1 MGASFTDCMLYL
13 LAALAVWIL
22 LRCARSLLG
31 RRTVPEPLAALEL
44 SGKERREL
52 LAQECLIGR
61 SSSSDAVLDNPSVRR
76 THALLRRENGGTWVL
91 RDLSGGETFVGNRK
105 VEGEALL
112 KNGDRIRFGSVS
124 ARLNTSV
131 RSGKSGDKPRRTA
144 RGSATLLLLTLFE
157 FCLLLQHIRAALP
170 EHRPGILTAF
180 AALAAAGWGLYFY
193 ARRNGAGSFEPETA
207 ALLLTAV
214 GFSVAASSR
223 PEAMLRHT
231 ALFLAGAA
239 AYLLLGRWLREEER
253 AMKLRAAAGGLALA
267 LLGITLLTGESVW
280 GAKNWL
286 SLAGNTLQPSEF
298 AKIAYVCAG
307 TVGLEGMLYTK
318 QVLPFTVYSAAVVG
332 TLALMG
338 DFGTALVFFA
348 AYLVIA
354 AIRTGSA
361 ALISLSAASAG
372 GAATLVLR
380 LRPYVAARF
389 LSLGR
394 AWQDPLGAGY
404 QQVRAMSALASG
416 GLFGR
421 GAGRGW
427 LSGVVAADTDLVF
440 GLVCEELGLI
450 TGVCCLMCLL
460 LLAVYARSNIGTGRS
475 GGYAVAAAGA
485 VTMFMVQ
492 AGLNVF
498 GSMDMIPFTG
508 VTFPFVS
515 RGGSSLI
522 ACWGLLAVVKAADV
536 LRPENTGKP
545 AAAANKAAKTSAPKK
560 TAEKTPASAA
570 GKTGPA
576 KKGNFGSKTAE
587 KTQEKK
593 TPAAKTKTA
602 AVKKPVQKPAGTK
615 GAQR

>member
-1 MGASFTDCMLYL
+1 MKRLLCMILTGLMLFSAAACTAAPEAAGTNHAPDPVKEPEPDDAPDAGIPAIGGYADFVKTL
-13 LAALAVWIL
+13 SAALVDGTANKN
-22 LRCARSLLG
+22 
-31 RRTVPEPLAALEL
+31 L
-44 SGKERREL
+44 SP
-52 LAQECLIGR
+52 I
-61 SSSSDAVLDNPSVRR
+61 SV
-76 THALLRRENGGTWVL
+76 
-91 RDLSGGETFVGNRK
+91 
-105 VEGEALL
+105 
-112 KNGDRIRFGSVS
+112 
-124 ARLNTSV
+124 
-131 RSGKSGDKPRRTA
+131 
-144 RGSATLLLLTLFE
+144 
-157 FCLLLQHIRAALP
+157 
-170 EHRPGILTAF
+170 
-180 AALAAAGWGLYFY
+180 Y
-193 ARRNGAGSFEPETA
+193 
-207 ALLLTAV
+207 
-214 GFSVAASSR
+214 
-223 PEAMLRHT
+223 
-231 ALFLAGAA
+231 
-239 AYLLLGRWLREEER
+239 
-253 AMKLRAAAGGLALA
+253 LALA
-267 LLGITLLTGESVW
+267 MVTEGAVGDTQADLLKLLGCESIELRGVCGEM
-280 GAKNWL
+280 L
-286 SLAGNTLQPSEF
+286 NTLKTD
-298 AKIAYVCAG
+298 AKDCV
-307 TVGLEGMLYTK
+307 LYTK

-372 GAATLVLR
+372 GAAALVLR

-460 LLAVYARSNIGTGRS
+460 LLAVYARRNIGTGRS

-560 TAEKTPASAA
+560 TAEKKPASAA
-570 GKTGPA
+570 GKTGSA
-576 KKGNFGSKTAE
+576 KKKNFGSKTAE

>member
-1 MGASFTDCMLYL
+1 MQ
-13 LAALAVWIL
+13 
-22 LRCARSLLG
+22 
-31 RRTVPEPLAALEL
+31 
-44 SGKERREL
+44 K
-52 LAQECLIGR
+52 
-61 SSSSDAVLDNPSVRR
+61 
-76 THALLRRENGGTWVL
+76 
-91 RDLSGGETFVGNRK
+91 FV
-105 VEGEALL
+105 
-112 KNGDRIRFGSVS
+112 
-124 ARLNTSV
+124 
-131 RSGKSGDKPRRTA
+131 
-144 RGSATLLLLTLFE
+144 
-157 FCLLLQHIRAALP
+157 
-170 EHRPGILTAF
+170 
-180 AALAAAGWGLYFY
+180 
-193 ARRNGAGSFEPETA
+193 
-207 ALLLTAV
+207 
-214 GFSVAASSR
+214 
-223 PEAMLRHT
+223 
-231 ALFLAGAA
+231 
-239 AYLLLGRWLREEER
+239 
-253 AMKLRAAAGGLALA
+253 
-267 LLGITLLTGESVW
+267 
-280 GAKNWL
+280 
-286 SLAGNTLQPSEF
+286 
-298 AKIAYVCAG
+298 
-307 TVGLEGMLYTK
+307 
-318 QVLPFTVYSAAVVG
+318 
-332 TLALMG
+332 
-338 DFGTALVFFA
+338 
-348 AYLVIA
+348 
-354 AIRTGSA
+354 RTGSA

-372 GAATLVLR
+372 GAAALVLR

-460 LLAVYARSNIGTGRS
+460 LLAVYARRNIGTGRS

-522 ACWGLLAVVKAADV
+522 ACWGLLAVVKAADA
-536 LRPENTGKP
+536 LRPDNTGKP
-545 AAAANKAAKTSAPKK
+545 AAAANRAAKTSAPKK
-560 TAEKTPASAA
+560 PAEKKPAAAA

-576 KKGNFGSKTAE
+576 KKENYGSKTAE
-587 KTQEKK
+587 KAPEKK
-593 TPAAKTKTA
+593 TPAAKTKTT

>member
-61 SSSSDAVLDNPSVRR
+61 SSSSDAVLDDPSVRR

-91 RDLSGGETFVGNRK
+91 CDLSGGETFVGNRK

-131 RSGKSGDKPRRTA
+131 RAGKSGDKPRRTA

-338 DFGTALVFFA
+338 DFGTALVSS
-348 AYLVIA
+348 
-354 AIRTGSA
+354 R
-361 ALISLSAASAG
+361 LI
-372 GAATLVLR
+372 
-380 LRPYVAARF
+380 
-389 LSLGR
+389 
-394 AWQDPLGAGY
+394 W
-404 QQVRAMSALASG
+404 
-416 GLFGR
+416 
-421 GAGRGW
+421 
-427 LSGVVAADTDLVF
+427 
-440 GLVCEELGLI
+440 
-450 TGVCCLMCLL
+450 
-460 LLAVYARSNIGTGRS
+460 
-475 GGYAVAAAGA
+475 
-485 VTMFMVQ
+485 
-492 AGLNVF
+492 
-498 GSMDMIPFTG
+498 
-508 VTFPFVS
+508 
-515 RGGSSLI
+515 
-522 ACWGLLAVVKAADV
+522 
-536 LRPENTGKP
+536 
-545 AAAANKAAKTSAPKK
+545 
-560 TAEKTPASAA
+560 
-570 GKTGPA
+570 
-576 KKGNFGSKTAE
+576 
-587 KTQEKK
+587 
-593 TPAAKTKTA
+593 
-602 AVKKPVQKPAGTK
+602 
-615 GAQR
+615 

>member
-1 MGASFTDCMLYL
+1 MSASFTDYMLYL

-31 RRTVPEPLAALEL
+31 RRTIPESLAALEL

-52 LAQECLIGR
+52 PGRECLVGR
-61 SSSSDAVLDNPSVRR
+61 SSSSDAVLDDPTVRR
-76 THALLRRENGGTWVL
+76 THALLRRESGGTWLL
-91 RDLSGGETFVGNRK
+91 RDLSGGETFIGNRK

-124 ARLNTSV
+124 TRLNTAL
-131 RSGKSGDKPRRTA
+131 RTGKDGEKAPGIV
-144 RGSATLLLLTLFE
+144 RGSSTLLLLTLFE
-157 FCLLLQHIRAALP
+157 FCLLLQHIGAALP
-170 EHRPGILTAF
+170 EHRPGILAAF
-180 AALAAAGWGLYFY
+180 TALAAAGWGLYVH
-193 ARRNGAGSFEPETA
+193 ARRNGERSFEPETA

-223 PEAMLRHT
+223 PEAMLRQT
-231 ALFLAGAA
+231 ALFLSGAA
-239 AYLLLGRWLREEER
+239 VYLLLGRGLREEER
-253 AMKLRAAAGGLALA
+253 VMKLRPAAGGLALA
-267 LLGITLLTGESVW
+267 LLGITLLAGESVW

-307 TVGLEGMLYTK
+307 TVGLEGMLFTK
-318 QVLPFTVYSAAVVG
+318 QALPFTAYSAAVVG

-361 ALISLSAASAG
+361 VLVSLSAASAG
-372 GAATLVLR
+372 GAAALVLR

-421 GAGRGW
+421 GAGKGW

-440 GLVCEELGLI
+440 GVVCEELGLI
-450 TGVCCLMCLL
+450 TGACCLLSLL
-460 LLAVYARSNIGTGRS
+460 LLAVYARRNIGSGRS

-522 ACWGLLAVVKAADV
+522 ACWGLLAFVKAADIM
-536 LRPENTGKP
+536 RPENTGKP
-545 AAAANKAAKTSAPKK
+545 VSAAKKASVTSAAKKPAEKK
-560 TAEKTPASAA
+560 TARAAAKASPDKPNAA
-570 GKTGPA
+570 A
-576 KKGNFGSKTAE
+576 KVP
-587 KTQEKK
+587 EKK
-593 TPAAKTKTA
+593 TPSAKTA
-602 AVKKPVQKPAGTK
+602 AGKKTVRKTGGNK
-615 GAQR
+615 GAGR